1 MPRWSAVE
9 DALLRRHVAAHGRN
23 WTGLEEAGAVPG
35 RSARGM
41 EWRWTSLVAQGRS
54 LEVTSSCGSG
64 TGESYRLPPCKRQK
78 QEMVTEGEGGGEAC
92 VTKARYKG
100 VEGSAMGKLRL
111 DEIAGE
117 IRSGDRRVAH
127 GRCWTAALETAAE
140 GVRGPA
146 KREREKLEEWG
157 INGLGPTRVTVL
169 PRAEQMLGRGKKAE
183 QVHIG
188 TEQKL
193 PTLMAS
199 RSQLPVVSGCAAG
212 GTRLLRA
219 GECARLMG
227 ICQRS
232 AAWQAASRRLEERA
246 LFAAT
251 ADGLDAHAVRVLWR
265 NAIEMAEEAG
275 CGLGGRVLQYAGMFA
290 GALDTIF
297 TGGRGAQWVPALR
310 YAAVAERD
318 AARRRCVSEA
328 YAVPVEGRFGLASE
342 MARRWTG
349 RLDVLSATP
358 SCRKVSSAPHSKGG
372 GSEAAARK
380 RCGRRQLLADVE
392 AVRVVAERCR
402 PTVIMIEETACLHS
416 HHRELYDELQAEL
429 GRWPYE
435 WRHGLV
441 DSADLGAS
449 HHRRRVLWV
458 GVRRAEAAVV

>member
-9 DALLRRHVAAHGRN
+9 DALLRRHVAVHGRN

-188 TEQKL
+188 TEEKL

-251 ADGLDAHAVRVLWR
+251 ADGLDAHARGD
-265 NAIEMAEEAG
+265 ID
-275 CGLGGRVLQYAGMFA
+275 GRSL
-290 GALDTIF
+290 
-297 TGGRGAQWVPALR
+297 
-310 YAAVAERD
+310 
-318 AARRRCVSEA
+318 
-328 YAVPVEGRFGLASE
+328 
-342 MARRWTG
+342 
-349 RLDVLSATP
+349 
-358 SCRKVSSAPHSKGG
+358 
-372 GSEAAARK
+372 
-380 RCGRRQLLADVE
+380 
-392 AVRVVAERCR
+392 
-402 PTVIMIEETACLHS
+402 
-416 HHRELYDELQAEL
+416 
-429 GRWPYE
+429 
-435 WRHGLV
+435 HGLR
-441 DSADLGAS
+441 GI
-449 HHRRRVLWV
+449 
-458 GVRRAEAAVV
+458 